1 MCKQFYTNRFKLIF
15 VSRFLFCQLP
25 EIGHNLGCLEG
36 AWELSGG
43 FLSNPGQCQD
53 AMVCKQ
59 LINIQLG
66 SFFLDVFLHPAS
78 SDQPK
83 CAIFWGV
90 CRVSGGSLGC
100 IWRTLDIL
108 RGVRIQNKLNLDIL
122 ISCNIFSQWAIF
134 GDFGPKVRNFKSDST
149 SERVLKSKKFQL
161 KLALKLNFL
170 SHSKWAGHF
179 Y

>member
-36 AWELSGG
+36 AWEVSGG

-100 IWRTLDIL
+100 IWRTLDII
-108 RGVRIQNKLNLDIL
+108 RGVRIQNQL
-122 ISCNIFSQWAIF
+122 I
-134 GDFGPKVRNFKSDST
+134 KVEFR
-149 SERVLKSKKFQL
+149 SKNAKFQVRCGGL
-161 KLALKLNFL
+161 GWTPNSEILFSLVLYIKTTIESTWVLSKIQFL
-170 SHSKWAGHF
+170 PPWSPPT
-179 Y
+179 